1 MEKEWVAQASV
12 ELDSLGKE
20 QMRQTSSLEGLPK
33 EMLRKLQGHTERL

>member
-20 QMRQTSSLEGLPK
+20 QMRQTSSLEGLP
-33 EMLRKLQGHTERL
+33 EMLRKLQGHTE